1 MPMPKGH
8 KMDSGYATSK
18 TLGGDSYHVISN
30 KMTEKGH
37 KMNHSTARNVFVNAL
52 KKIAKD
58 VTKVYGVECDDKEIA
73 RIAKDPRFQD
83 AVVEY
88 MREDLSLKP

>member
-8 KMDSGYATSK
+8 KISVGYSTSK
-18 TLGGDSYHVISN
+18 TLGGDSYHTISG

-58 VTKVYGVECDDKEIA
+58 VTKMYEIDCNDKELT

-83 AVVEY
+83 AIVEY

>member
-8 KMDSGYATSK
+8 KSATGYSTSK
-18 TLGGDSYHVISN
+18 VLGGDSFHSISD
-30 KMTEKGH
+30 KMCEKGH
-37 KMNHSTARNVFVNAL
+37 KMNHSTARNLFISAL

-58 VTKVYGVECDDKEIA
+58 VTAVYDVKCSDEDLI

-83 AVVEY
+83 AVVEF
-88 MREDLSLKP
+88 MKENK

>member
-8 KMDSGYATSK
+8 KTDAGYSTIK
-18 TLGGDSYHVISN
+18 TLGGDSFHLISD
-30 KMTEKGH
+30 KMCEKGH
-37 KMNHSTARNVFVNAL
+37 KMNHSTARNIFISAL

-58 VTKVYGVECDDKEIA
+58 VTDVYEVKCSDEDLV

-83 AVVEY
+83 AVVEF
-88 MREDLSLKP
+88 MKENK

>member
-8 KMDSGYATSK
+8 KMESGYSTSK
-18 TLGGDSYHVISN
+18 SLGGDSYHAISS
-30 KMTEKGH
+30 KMTEQGH

-58 VTKVYGVECDDKEIA
+58 VVNVYDVDCDEKEIT

-83 AVVEY
+83 AVIQF
-88 MREDLSLKP
+88 MRGDVS

>member
-8 KMDSGYATSK
+8 KMSAGYATSK
-18 TLGGDSYHVISN
+18 NLGGDSYHSISS
-30 KMTEKGH
+30 KMTEMGH

-52 KKIAKD
+52 KKIARD
-58 VTKVYGVECDDKEIA
+58 VTSVYGVDCDDKEIT

-88 MREDLSLKP
+88 MREDLNLKS

>member
-1 MPMPKGH
+1 MPKGH
-8 KMDSGYATSK
+8 KTAAGYATKK
-18 TLGGDSYHVISN
+18 TLGGDSYHSISN
-30 KMTEKGH
+30 KLTDKGH

-58 VTKVYGVECDDKEIA
+58 VTAVYGVECDDKEIT

-88 MREDLSLKP
+88 MRSGLKQRR

>member
-8 KMDSGYATSK
+8 KTKNGYSTKK
-18 TLGGDSYHVISN
+18 TLGGDSYHDISA
-30 KMTEKGH
+30 KMTEKGF
-37 KMNHSTARNVFVNAL
+37 KMNHSTARNVFVNSL

-58 VTKVYGVECDDKEIA
+58 VVSLYNMDCDERDLN

-83 AVVEY
+83 AIVSY
-88 MREDLSLKP
+88 MREIEHASK